1 MKVLFMSQVPIR
13 GKINILSQED
23 IRKAV
28 RPVAEKHNLDEVFL
42 FGSYARG
49 DSTRNSDCDLRVV
62 GGDFPGMLE
71 LAGLYLDLKEALG
84 KEVDVVT
91 NEDIT
96 ETFYDLIKDEEIQ
109 IYAKM

>member
-1 MKVLFMSQVPIR
+1 MEAREIKGEIR
-13 GKINILSQED
+13 ILSQED

-62 GGDFPGMLE
+62 GGDFPGLLE
-71 LAGLYLDLKEALG
+71 LAGLCQDFKEALG
-84 KEVDVVT
+84 NKVDVVT
-91 NEDIT
+91 TDDMT
-96 ETFYDLIKDEEIQ
+96 EKFYDLIKDEEIR
-109 IYAKM
+109 IYAKI